1 MKFNILNSSE
11 RVEVESY
18 VEDYFA
24 KNKETQIMIGCDS
37 QNRGDETIYGIVL
50 VLYREGKGG
59 HVLYEKRRV
68 PRIRERWL
76 RLWKEVELSVELANY
91 LVENGLP
98 KARWID
104 VDLNPDPRYKS
115 NDVIRAAVGLVESMG
130 YKVRTKP
137 YSLAATYA
145 ADKVCK

>member
-1 MKFNILNSSE
+1 MEFNILQSNQK
-11 RVEVESY
+11 VDVESY
-18 VEDYFA
+18 VKQYFESYPEA
-24 KNKETQIMIGCDS
+24 QIMIGCDS
-37 QNRGDETIYGIVL
+37 QNKGADTVYGIVL

-59 HVLYEKRRV
+59 HVLYRKDRM
-68 PRIRERWL
+68 PRIKERWL

-91 LVENGLP
+91 LVSQGLP

-130 YKVRTKP
+130 YKVRVKP

-145 ADKVCK
+145 ADKICK

>member
-1 MKFNILNSSE
+1 MEFNILHSNS
-11 RVEVESY
+11 RVDIESY
-18 VEDYFA
+18 VKEYFESNPDA
-24 KNKETQIMIGCDS
+24 QIMIGCDS
-37 QNRGDETIYGIVL
+37 QNRNSETVYGIVL

-59 HVLYEKRRV
+59 HVLYKRNKV
-68 PRIRERWL
+68 PKIRERWL

-91 LVENGLP
+91 LVSRGLP

-130 YKVRTKP
+130 YSVRVKP
-137 YSLAATYA
+137 NSLAATYA
-145 ADKVCK
+145 ADKICK